1 MGKKYLETK
10 KGSLESSILGVW
22 EEAAETKEG
31 AMKRLATGGK
41 EALKGYKKKPKKEEV
56 EVDEAKRH
64 PSGLRNISKGTF
76 PTKGVKVHP
85 RPAKGKSKK
94 PVPAGGKSKKEEVK
108 EEIEQEI
115 AEITALVEELDEGI
129 LGNIAKA
136 AGKTVA
142 KGAKKVG
149 SAIKDKIKAKAK
161 KSFIGRAVKKVKS
174 GISKV
179 KSVGSKIKKAVKTG
193 QAYGDQY
200 DPMLEKLEVLETRL
214 NQYNSVPLEEWYELA
229 EERGMLNEA
238 SGDKEAYQKFF
249 NGALKKFKVGSPAEL
264 KGDQKKKFYDYI
276 DANWEGDNEKA
287 EQVKEF
293 KVQSMKDA
301 LMKVWDI
308 DEGKLPPALQ
318 KAIDEKKKD
327 KGEEEEESVKKKNE
341 KSDTGKPMAKI
352 DMKPKDSKE

>member
-1 MGKKYLETK
+1 MGKKYLDTK

-56 EVDEAKRH
+56 K
-64 PSGLRNISKGTF
+64 
-76 PTKGVKVHP
+76 
-85 RPAKGKSKK
+85 
-94 PVPAGGKSKKEEVK
+94 
-108 EEIEQEI
+108 
-115 AEITALVEELDEGI
+115 
-129 LGNIAKA
+129 
-136 AGKTVA
+136 
-142 KGAKKVG
+142 
-149 SAIKDKIKAKAK
+149 
-161 KSFIGRAVKKVKS
+161 
-174 GISKV
+174 
-179 KSVGSKIKKAVKTG
+179 
-193 QAYGDQY
+193 
-200 DPMLEKLEVLETRL
+200 
-214 NQYNSVPLEEWYELA
+214 
-229 EERGMLNEA
+229 EA

-249 NGALKKFKVGSPAEL
+249 NKALKKFKVGSPAEL

-287 EQVKEF
+287 EQVREF
-293 KVQSMKDA
+293 KVQSMKDT

-318 KAIDEKKKD
+318 KAIDKKKKD
-327 KGEEEEESVKKKNE
+327 KGEEEEEPVKKKNE

>member
-1 MGKKYLETK
+1 MGKKYLDTK

-56 EVDEAKRH
+56 
-64 PSGLRNISKGTF
+64 
-76 PTKGVKVHP
+76 
-85 RPAKGKSKK
+85 
-94 PVPAGGKSKKEEVK
+94 KEENINEASDWLFEQIEGMTD
-108 EEIEQEI
+108 EEFDNLIEE
-115 AEITALVEELDEGI
+115 ADELELEGI
-129 LGNIAKA
+129 LGAIGRGIKKVATAGSAKNRLARAKKKGQKISNKIALQKQTAKNKA
-136 AGKTVA
+136 NKAKLKQIKKDNPGVIRKT
-142 KGAKKVG
+142 AKKVG
-149 SAIKDKIKAKAK
+149 SAIKK
-161 KSFIGRAVKKVKS
+161 KFQKNEYV
-174 GISKV
+174 
-179 KSVGSKIKKAVKTG
+179 
-193 QAYGDQY
+193 
-200 DPMLEKLEVLETRL
+200 
-214 NQYNSVPLEEWYELA
+214 
-229 EERGMLNEA
+229 NEA

-287 EQVKEF
+287 EQVREF
-293 KVQSMKDA
+293 KVQSMRDA

-318 KAIDEKKKD
+318 KAIDKKKEKK
-327 KGEEEEESVKKKNE
+327 EEDEEPVKKKNE

>member
-56 EVDEAKRH
+56 
-64 PSGLRNISKGTF
+64 
-76 PTKGVKVHP
+76 
-85 RPAKGKSKK
+85 
-94 PVPAGGKSKKEEVK
+94 K

-142 KGAKKVG
+142 KGVRKVG
-149 SAIKDKIKAKAK
+149 KAVKDKIKDRAK
-161 KSFIGRAVKKVKS
+161 KSFIGKAVKKVKS

-179 KSVGSKIKKAVKTG
+179 KTVGKKIKKAVKTG

-229 EERGMLNEA
+229 EECGLLNEA

-249 NGALKKFKVGSPAEL
+249 NKALKKFKVGSPAEL
-264 KGDQKKKFYDYI
+264 KGDQKKKFYDYV

-287 EQVKEF
+287 EQVREF
-293 KVQSMKDA
+293 KVQSMRDA
-301 LMKVWDI
+301 LMKVWEI

-318 KAIDEKKKD
+318 KAIDKKKEKK
-327 KGEEEEESVKKKNE
+327 EEDEEPVKKKNE